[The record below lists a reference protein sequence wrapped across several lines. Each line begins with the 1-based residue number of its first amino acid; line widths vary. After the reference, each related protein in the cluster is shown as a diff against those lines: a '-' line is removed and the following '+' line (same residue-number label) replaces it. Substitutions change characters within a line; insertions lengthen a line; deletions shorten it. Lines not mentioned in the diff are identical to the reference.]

1 MTHIETLSRLWTV
14 LDEPKREVTAR
25 RAKWLASARPAQL
38 PPDGGWTNWLV
49 LAGRGFGKTRCSME
63 DAAWY
68 GVTHSEARIALIAAT
83 YADARDTMVE
93 GESGL
98 LGILPRSAIATWN
111 RSLGELILP
120 NATRYKL
127 FAATE
132 PDRLR
137 GPQHHRAYCDELAA
151 WEYPETWDQMKFG
164 LRLGDN
170 PRAIIATTPRPTGL
184 LKRIIDD
191 PATAITRG
199 STFDN
204 EENLAPSALRQLRDK
219 YEGTRLGRQELFAEI
234 LEEVPGALW
243 NRTNLEA
250 NRIRPEKAPS
260 MRRIIIAIDPAT
272 TSGWDADETGIIC
285 AGLGVDGHGYV
296 LEDVSGKFSP
306 IEWAR
311 KAIALYAARKADRI
325 VAEVNNGGEMV
336 EHTLR
341 MVDGYV
347 SFKPV
352 HASRGKATRAEP
364 VSALY
369 EQNKVHHVG
378 IFTKLEDQQ
387 CAFIPDFDRAR
398 AGYSPDR
405 MDALVW
411 ALTELMVNGSRYD
424 SSLSWVR

>member
-1 MTHIETLSRLWTV
+1 MSMCPGRVCSTDCSRTRAPSV
-14 LDEPKREVTAR
+14 DRALDPCDVFA
-25 RAKWLASARPAQL
+25 
-38 PPDGGWTNWLV
+38 
-49 LAGRGFGKTRCSME
+49 
-63 DAAWY
+63 
-68 GVTHSEARIALIAAT
+68 
-83 YADARDTMVE
+83 
-93 GESGL
+93 GL
-98 LGILPRSAIATWN
+98 L
-111 RSLGELILP
+111 
-120 NATRYKL
+120 
-127 FAATE
+127 
-132 PDRLR
+132 
-137 GPQHHRAYCDELAA
+137 
-151 WEYPETWDQMKFG
+151 
-164 LRLGDN
+164 
-170 PRAIIATTPRPTGL
+170 
-184 LKRIIDD
+184 
-191 PATAITRG
+191 
-199 STFDN
+199 
-204 EENLAPSALRQLRDK
+204 

-250 NRIRPEKAPS
+250 NRIRPEKVPS
-260 MRRIIIAIDPAT
+260 MRRIIVAIDPAT

-296 LEDVSGKFSP
+296 LEDVSGRFSP

-311 KAIALYAARKADRI
+311 KAIALYTARKADRI

-352 HASRGKATRAEP
+352 HASRGKAIRAEP

-387 CAFIPDFDRAR
+387 CAFIPDFDRTR

-411 ALTELMVNGSRYD
+411 ALTELMVDGSRYD
-424 SSLSWVR
+424 SSFSWVS